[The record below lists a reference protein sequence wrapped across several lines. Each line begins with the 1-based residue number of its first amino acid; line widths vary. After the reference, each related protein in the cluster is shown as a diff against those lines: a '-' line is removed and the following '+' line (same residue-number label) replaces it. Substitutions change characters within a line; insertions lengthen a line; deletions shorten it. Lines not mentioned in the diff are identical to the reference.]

1 MKRLTWL
8 ALFVAVVA
16 SAVWVA
22 APAMSQPKVV
32 KIGDLGSKVGVFEGY
47 GKYQTWGVQMAVE
60 EINAKGGVLGH
71 KIEIVSED
79 DETKPAPAVRKAEK
93 LILQDGVKMIVG
105 AVSSGATMA
114 MMDVTKKHKTIHW
127 NSVSCAEFMRTTKF
141 HKYYFSNQPDSR
153 QQATG
158 LAKYIVDKMGRKVYI
173 FYTDYA
179 MGQSDARQFKTALEK
194 LDGEVVGVAGAPL
207 DTKDFSPWFGAINSS
222 GADVLFLAFA
232 GTDSLRLMTQLHSFG
247 MTKKYKLAGID
258 CFLLQQDLAAIAE
271 PMEGFVQLNHFSA
284 YNPDANM
291 QAFNAKFKKKFG
303 VDANIAAGA
312 YDAVYFWK
320 AAVEKAGSFDPD
332 KVAEAHEGLCI
343 DNTHIGRQCI
353 RKEDHQVI
361 MDMHLYRV
369 EKGKNLPIARIDG
382 ASAIGQAMVGKDPLE
397 GFTWEIKKKK

>member
-1 MKRLTWL
+1 MKRVTWGFTVL
-8 ALFVAVVA
+8 VAIAAL
-16 SAVWVA
+16 VWIA
-22 APAMSQPKVV
+22 APAVSQQKVV

-47 GKYQTWGVQMAVE
+47 GKYQTWGMQMAVE
-60 EINAKGGVLGH
+60 ELNAKGGVLGQ

-93 LILQDGVKMIVG
+93 LILQDDVKLVVG
-105 AVSSGATMA
+105 AVSSGATLA
-114 MMDVTKKHKTIHW
+114 VMDVTKKHKTIHW

-153 QQATG
+153 MQATG

-179 MGQSDARQFKTALEK
+179 MGQSDGRQFKTALEK
-194 LDGEVVGVAGAPL
+194 LGGEVVGVAGAPL
-207 DTKDFSPWFGAINSS
+207 DTKDFSPWFGAINQSNP
-222 GADVLFLAFA
+222 DVLFLAFA

-258 CFLLQQDLAAIAE
+258 CFLLQQDLPSIAE
-271 PMEGFVQLNHFSA
+271 PMEGFVQLNHFSP

-291 QAFNAKFKKKFG
+291 QAYNARFKKKFG
-303 VDANIAAGA
+303 TDANIAAGS
-312 YDAVYFWK
+312 YDAVLFWA
-320 AAVEKAGSFDPD
+320 AAVEKAKSFDSD
-332 KVAEAHEGLCI
+332 KVAEAHEGMCV

-361 MDMHLYRV
+361 MDMHLYQV
-369 EKGKNLPIARIDG
+369 KGGKNLPIAKIAGSD
-382 ASAIGQAMVGKDPLE
+382 SIGEAMVGKDPVE
-397 GFTWEIKKKK
+397 GFTWEIKKK